1 MTRLPV
7 TEQANPHSENMD
19 MLSVRDMC
27 ELINTEDHLS
37 AIAVR
42 RVLPSLVRI
51 AEEMIRRF
59 GAGGR
64 ILYLGAGTSARLAV
78 MDAAECPPTFGI
90 DPDRIQVRIAGGE
103 RTVFRAA
110 EACEDNA
117 QDGARA
123 VEEFNTGENDCVIG
137 LTASGRTPF
146 VISGLKQASEMGA
159 FTALIS
165 ASDQALE
172 AADVVVRCIT
182 GPEVLAGSTR
192 LKAGTA
198 EKMIL
203 NMLSTVVMTKTGRT
217 YGNRMCYIQ
226 SGNNKLSS
234 RAVHTLMDVCALSEE
249 QARDMLSSAGCEL
262 AAALVMGLSGM
273 TYTQAAEAL
282 DRSGGSIR
290 EALKEVNRR

>member
-1 MTRLPV
+1 MNALPI
-7 TEQANPHSENMD
+7 TEQPNPHSENMD
-19 MLSVRDMC
+19 LMSVREIC

-42 RVLPSLVRI
+42 RVLPQLAEI
-51 AEEMIRRF
+51 AEEMIKRF

-103 RTVFRAA
+103 KTVFRAA
-110 EACEDNA
+110 ESCEDDA
-117 QDGARA
+117 ASGRQAA
-123 VEEFNTGENDCVIG
+123 VDFGTCENDCVIG

-146 VISGLKQASEMGA
+146 VIGGLEQASDMGA
-159 FTALIS
+159 FTALIA
-165 ASDQALE
+165 ASDQALD

-182 GPEVLAGSTR
+182 GPEALTGSTR

-198 EKMIL
+198 EKMML

-226 SGNNKLSS
+226 SGNNKLSA
-234 RAVHTLMDVCALSEE
+234 RAVRTVMDVCSLSKEE
-249 QARDMLSSAGCEL
+249 AEKLLESAQREL
-262 AAALVMGLSGM
+262 AAALTMGLSGM
-273 TYTQAAEAL
+273 TYAQASDAL
-282 DRSGGSIR
+282 KRAGGSIR
-290 EALKEVNRR
+290 KALSGGM